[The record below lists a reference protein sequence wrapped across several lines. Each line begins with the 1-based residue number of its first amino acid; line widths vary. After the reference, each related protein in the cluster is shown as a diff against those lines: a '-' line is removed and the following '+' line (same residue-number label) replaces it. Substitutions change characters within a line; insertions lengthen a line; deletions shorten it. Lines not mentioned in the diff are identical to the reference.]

1 MQKKLNLNAQMGQA
15 ACAVE
20 ITLAEL
26 VNAHEAVRAHKC
38 LGNRLKKWID
48 PENGLGAI
56 RAWSVTP
63 EALHNAARVMLDA
76 GYANGSVNRDI
87 GALGQVFKWGIE
99 VKRIAPSGFVSP
111 TKLVPRLPSVIRRV
125 DFGATEIQRLRDAAA
140 ASKDRRFTAFV
151 WALLDSGCRKSEAL
165 ERRWQDFDAQAGT
178 LTCPTTKNGSA
189 RVLLLSPKTAKL
201 IAALRPVN
209 AQPADIIWHGKRG
222 VTSGINNRK
231 PWLALVESLG
241 HAGMHIH
248 DTRHAV
254 AADLLK
260 NGTTVAVAAQILGH
274 ADHTMLTRRY
284 GHLEIGT
291 MKLAQQNRWGQHE
304 HQ

>member
-1 MQKKLNLNAQMGQA
+1 MQKKLKLNAPMGQT

-26 VNAHEAVRAHKC
+26 VNAHEAVRPHKC
-38 LGNRLKKWID
+38 LGSRLKKWID
-48 PENGLGAI
+48 PQDGLGAI
-56 RAWSVTP
+56 RAWDVTP
-63 EALHNAARVMLDA
+63 EALHNAARVMLSA

-87 GALGQVFKWGIE
+87 GALGQVYKWAIE
-99 VKRIAPSGFVSP
+99 VKRIAPSGYVSP
-111 TKLVPRLPSVIRRV
+111 TKLVPRLPGVIRRV
-125 DFGATEIQRLRDAAA
+125 DFSATEIQRLRDAAA
-140 ASKDRRFTAFV
+140 ATKDRRFTAFV
-151 WALLDSGCRKSEAL
+151 WTLLDSGCRKSEAL
-165 ERRWQDFDAQAGT
+165 ERCWRDFDETDGT

-201 IAALRPVN
+201 IAALRPAN
-209 AQPADIIWHGKRG
+209 ALPTDLIWHGRRSA
-222 VTSGINNRK
+222 TTPICYRK
-231 PWLALVESLG
+231 PWVALVESLG

-284 GHLEIGT
+284 GHLELGT
-291 MKLAQQNRWGQHE
+291 MKQAQQNRWEAVHG
-304 HQ
+304 